1 MRWFDSDF
9 DYVQE
14 LLDSWNQKRKTIRTA
29 YFIMAALLII
39 AGILTAV
46 FPVSIFAV
54 VQYMAAAAV
63 IVVGIY
69 HIITF
74 ASMTSFFSDYML
86 VISGILNILL
96 GIMLFVMPV
105 ELTVAVIT
113 FILAILLIFNGAQK
127 LAFASRLRYFRIPHS
142 GTLTFSGI
150 LNIIL
155 AVVFLLLP
163 FVSALALNYIL
174 AAYLLLTGAAL
185 AAEAAGMRKI

>member
-1 MRWFDSDF
+1 
-9 DYVQE
+9 
-14 LLDSWNQKRKTIRTA
+14 
-29 YFIMAALLII
+29 
-39 AGILTAV
+39 
-46 FPVSIFAV
+46 
-54 VQYMAAAAV
+54 
-63 IVVGIY
+63 
-69 HIITF
+69 
-74 ASMTSFFSDYML
+74 MTSFFRDYML

-142 GTLTFSGI
+142 GTLTFSGV